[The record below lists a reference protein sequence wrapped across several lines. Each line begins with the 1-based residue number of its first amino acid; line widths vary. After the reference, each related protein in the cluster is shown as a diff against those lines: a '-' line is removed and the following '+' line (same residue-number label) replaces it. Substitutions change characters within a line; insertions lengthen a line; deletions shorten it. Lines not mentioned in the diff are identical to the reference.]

1 MATQIE
7 CRIKIYESKNNVE
20 WKKKSAKS
28 LKKTPDED
36 DEKILYIIKLNTQ
49 TNPCK
54 VKNELKL
61 TLSSKT
67 ISRRLAE
74 EEKSIIYQNIKYI
87 LVKKI
92 RERD

>member
-28 LKKTPDED
+28 LKKTTDED